1 MKEYDRAL
9 QDLDDA
15 VRLDGKDSRAYLS
28 RSSLLSGQGKF
39 REALQDLE
47 QALLV
52 NPNSA
57 ELLNARA
64 WILATCPDQQLRD
77 GKQAVEDAKI
87 SCDLLQWK
95 NSNSL
100 DTLAAAY
107 AEVGDFAAALKWQE
121 QAVANAHA
129 ANRANLESRL
139 QLYREGKSYRDQ
151 PPAKNASSSSPT
163 SAEAQK

>member
-1 MKEYDRAL
+1 
-9 QDLDDA
+9 
-15 VRLDGKDSRAYLS
+15 
-28 RSSLLSGQGKF
+28 
-39 REALQDLE
+39 LQDLE

-64 WILATCPDQQLRD
+64 WILATCPDQQHRD
-77 GKQAVEDAKI
+77 GKQAVEDATR

-100 DTLAAAY
+100 DTLAAAC
-107 AEVGDFAAALKWQE
+107 AEVGDFAAALKWQK
-121 QAVANAHA
+121 QAVATAHA

-139 QLYREGKSYRDQ
+139 QLYREGKSYRD
-151 PPAKNASSSSPT
+151 PPSAKPASNASPT
-163 SAEAQK
+163 SADAQK